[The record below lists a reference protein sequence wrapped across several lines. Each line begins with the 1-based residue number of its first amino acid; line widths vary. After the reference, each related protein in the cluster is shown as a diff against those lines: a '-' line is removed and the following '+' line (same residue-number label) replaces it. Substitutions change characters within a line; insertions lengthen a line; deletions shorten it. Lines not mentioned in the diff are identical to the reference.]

1 MRCCNLETAFFSFY
15 DSKGRERGKDKR
27 NYGCC
32 HEAINWKFAEFSP
45 SPLLFLAQYLFAHC
59 ALFSDEF
66 NGFELRAREP
76 KKVLANRSGLKPQ
89 RIASEGRFLP
99 SSQQCS
105 NCPSDMVSA
114 LPSPPF
120 PYLHFPIT
128 FDLFHFLR
136 NSLFAR
142 PLFHSP
148 SRNFRFISDSSF
160 ASLFRVVYG

>member
-1 MRCCNLETAFFSFY
+1 VTSGVRCCNLETAFFSFY
-15 DSKGRERGKDKR
+15 DRQKREGERGKDKR

-76 KKVLANRSGLKPQ
+76 KKSLGKSRCLKPQ

-99 SSQQCS
+99 SSQQLLQLS
-105 NCPSDMVSA
+105 IGYGERPA
-114 LPSPPF
+114 LPLRFHIFISQLHLTFSISCETRFSPG
-120 PYLHFPIT
+120 HF
-128 FDLFHFLR
+128 
-136 NSLFAR
+136 
-142 PLFHSP
+142 FHSP
-148 SRNFRFISDSSF
+148 S
-160 ASLFRVVYG
+160 